1 MKEHMATA
9 NFGLKSTGLST
20 CSFSL
25 RTLCLMGCI
34 LAMTMGLLS
43 IPYLQASIRTVID
56 EGKNSH
62 SIPSVEPSAAGL
74 ERSASNELSDSE
86 GASHSQ
92 TFSRSNTSV
101 IVESSNDGA
110 DSTIRIEG
118 AALSD
123 GSILDTIPSK
133 NSDGGKS
140 RIHDKTSSINSEA
153 EEEEEDEE
161 EEVVVVVGPKEE
173 LTGAEDLP
181 KNFHEDRTP
190 KAADVIKEEQA
201 LMVVTKA
208 AEEDADDRNSIQQET
223 KPDEEEAEGS
233 DNRRPETVAEKARA
247 GEAGDHERIS
257 TTPRTDVIA
266 DGLIDS
272 SESDLDRKG
281 SSTETSRDSET
292 DSALR
297 QKTSD
302 DDDSLQLLD
311 RARANSSELNSSRK
325 VIAGLMM
332 LAEVAGSVHEKMEGS
347 RDYYARFCSC
357 SCQLA
362 MTELDSCIAR
372 SLAHSLV
379 ALPDTCD
386 IFTGRWIPDPI
397 GPLYSHNS
405 CRVLSQPQNCQANG
419 RPDKLYEFYRWQ
431 PRDCDIPRLDPLA
444 FLEVMKGKT
453 LAFIGDS
460 VARNQFESL
469 MCVLFQVAEP
479 KNRGNKA
486 MQRWYYPTHQFTLI
500 RIWSGWL
507 VKQSREPIP
516 SAPDDSVKLTLDDL
530 DSDFATHMPK
540 FDVAVI
546 STGHWWMR
554 KSAYIL
560 DGEMRGGYGWK
571 VNATLNKKKKIE
583 QAQAFGIA
591 METVLKKI
599 LAIPDYR
606 GLTILRTYSPDH
618 YEGGRWDTGGSCTGK
633 TQPLRQDQ
641 RPDNAFNQLMRSKQ
655 MAALRSATRDGS
667 SSISSLALLDIF
679 EAFNLRA
686 DGHPGPYRS
695 PDPNKKT
702 QRDEQ
707 GRPPPQDCLH
717 WCMPG
722 PVDTMN
728 QLLLEVIKR
737 ELRKD

>member
-1 MKEHMATA
+1 MKEHIAMP

-25 RTLCLMGCI
+25 RTLCLLGCI
-34 LAMTMGLLS
+34 FALTMGLIS
-43 IPYLQASIRTVID
+43 TPYLQSSIKTVID
-56 EGKNSH
+56 DGKNSQ
-62 SIPSVEPSAAGL
+62 SIPTVEPSAAGL
-74 ERSASNELSDSE
+74 ERRTSDELSDSE
-86 GASHSQ
+86 GSSNSHK
-92 TFSRSNTSV
+92 FSRNSTSV
-101 IVESSNDGA
+101 IVENSNDGG
-110 DSTIRIEG
+110 DSESLNSTIEIEG
-118 AALSD
+118 ETLSD
-123 GSILDTIPSK
+123 GSILDSISSQT
-133 NSDGGKS
+133 SDGKS
-140 RIHDKTSSINSEA
+140 LIREKTSSIISEA
-153 EEEEEDEE
+153 EAVVEEEEA
-161 EEVVVVVGPKEE
+161 GPKEE
-173 LTGAEDLP
+173 LSGAKDLH
-181 KNFHEDRTP
+181 KNFYGGSTP
-190 KAADVIKEEQA
+190 QAADVIKEEDEA
-201 LMVVTKA
+201 MVTKG
-208 AEEDADDRNSIQQET
+208 AEEDADDSNLIQLET
-223 KPDEEEAEGS
+223 KPKEEEAEGL
-233 DNRRPETVAEKARA
+233 DNRRSESVAKPRA
-247 GEAGDHERIS
+247 GEAGDHERNS
-257 TTPRTDVIA
+257 TTQRTDVIA
-266 DGLIDS
+266 DDHVDS
-272 SESDLDRKG
+272 SESDPDRKD
-281 SSTETSRDSET
+281 SSSERSKDFET

-302 DDDSLQLLD
+302 DDDDDSLQLLD
-311 RARANSSELNSSRK
+311 RASNRASANSSELNFTR
-325 VIAGLMM
+325 
-332 LAEVAGSVHEKMEGS
+332 
-347 RDYYARFCSC
+347 
-357 SCQLA
+357 
-362 MTELDSCIAR
+362 T
-372 SLAHSLV
+372 
-379 ALPDTCD
+379 DTCD
-386 IFTGRWIPDPI
+386 IFKGRWLPDPI

-419 RPDKLYEFYRWQ
+419 RPDKQYEFYQWQ
-431 PRDCDIPRLDPLA
+431 PQDCDIPRLDPLA

-479 KNRGNKA
+479 KNRGNKS
-486 MQRWYYPTHQFTLI
+486 MQRWYYPTHHFTLI

-507 VKQSREPIP
+507 VKQSKEPFA
-516 SAPDDSVKLTLDDL
+516 SAPEDSVKLTLDEL

-560 DGEMRGGYGWK
+560 DGELRGGYGWK
-571 VNATLNKKKKIE
+571 VNTTHKKKKIE
-583 QAQAFGIA
+583 QARAFGIA
-591 METVLKKI
+591 MENVLKKI
-599 LAIPDYR
+599 RAIPDYK

-633 TQPLRQDQ
+633 TQPLGQDQ
-641 RPDNAFNQLMRSKQ
+641 RPDNAFNQMMRSKQ
-655 MAALRSATRDGS
+655 MGALDLAIKDGS
-667 SSISSLALLDIF
+667 SSPSSFALLDVF

-702 QRDEQ
+702 KRDDQ

-737 ELRKD
+737 EFRKD